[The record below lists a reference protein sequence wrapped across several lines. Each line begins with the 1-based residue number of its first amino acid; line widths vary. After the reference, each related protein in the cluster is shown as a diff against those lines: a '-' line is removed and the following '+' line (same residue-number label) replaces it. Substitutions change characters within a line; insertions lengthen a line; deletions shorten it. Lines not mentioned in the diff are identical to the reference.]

1 MPVVP
6 VFPDGMYDHSHAW
19 QNAND
24 RVAWERTWKTGT
36 DGQRK
41 MAQAALT
48 ADPAMPAE
56 MIRANMTTPV
66 TIQAGTKTS
75 PTIDDVLNV
84 GPSGYNPGHLYDRAP
99 TDFSGTPAGM
109 QGSSGMGI

>member
-19 QNAND
+19 QNSTD
-24 RVAWERTWKTGT
+24 RVQWERTWQIGT
-36 DGQRK
+36 EGQQK

-48 ADPAMPAE
+48 ADPSMPAE
-56 MIRANMTTPV
+56 VIRANMTAPV
-66 TIQAGTKTS
+66 IAQAGSKTEM
-75 PTIDDVLNV
+75 TLDDVLNV
-84 GPSGYNPGHLYDRAP
+84 GPQGFNPGHLYDRAP

-109 QGSSGMGI
+109 QGSSGLGI